1 MLKYTLKRILI
12 AILTLLI
19 LISAVFVMI
28 RLLPGDPFSDPKVP
42 AATQEKMREYY
53 GLDEPLHKQ
62 YLTYMSNLFHGDLGY
77 SLRTQGR
84 TVNEIISTAF
94 PFSIDLGVRALLF
107 AVIVGLLLGIVA
119 ALNQNGFLDHL
130 SIAIAVI
137 GISIPSFIIAS
148 VLQYLL
154 SVKLGIL
161 PVALWGD
168 FKSTILPTFALGIG
182 SVATIARLMRTS
194 MLEVTG
200 EDFIKT
206 AKAKKGLSKGEIT
219 MKHQLRNSLLPVIT
233 VMGPLVA
240 TLLTGTFVIEN
251 IFAIPGLGRHYVIS
265 IQTLDY
271 PLILGMTIVYSVFL
285 VLMQVVVDLVYGLVD
300 PRIKMK

>member
-1 MLKYTLKRILI
+1 M
-12 AILTLLI
+12 
-19 LISAVFVMI
+19 
-28 RLLPGDPFSDPKVP
+28 
-42 AATQEKMREYY
+42 
-53 GLDEPLHKQ
+53 
-62 YLTYMSNLFHGDLGY
+62 
-77 SLRTQGR
+77 
-84 TVNEIISTAF
+84 
-94 PFSIDLGVRALLF
+94 
-107 AVIVGLLLGIVA
+107 
-119 ALNQNGFLDHL
+119 
-130 SIAIAVI
+130 
-137 GISIPSFIIAS
+137 
-148 VLQYLL
+148 
-154 SVKLGIL
+154 KLGIL

-206 AKAKKGLSKGEIT
+206 AKAKGLSKGEIT

>member
-1 MLKYTLKRILI
+1 MLKYTIKRILI
-12 AILTLLI
+12 AVLTMFI
-19 LISAVFVMI
+19 LITAVFFMVQ
-28 RLLPGDPFSDPKVP
+28 LLPGDPFSDPKVP
-42 AATQEKMREYY
+42 EATQEKMREYY
-53 GLDEPLHKQ
+53 GLNDSLFEQ
-62 YLTYMSNLFHGDLGY
+62 YITYMENLLHGDLGY

-84 TVNEIISTAF
+84 TVNEIISSAF
-94 PFSIDLGVRALLF
+94 PFSIDLGIRALIF
-107 AVIVGLLLGIVA
+107 AVIVGLGLGIVA
-119 ALNQNGFLDHL
+119 ALNQNRFLDHL

-137 GISIPSFIIAS
+137 GISIPSFIIATI
-148 VLQYLL
+148 LQYFL
-154 SVKLGIL
+154 SVKLGVL

-194 MLEVTG
+194 MIEVAN

-206 AKAKKGLSKGEIT
+206 AKAKGLSKGEVT
-219 MKHQLRNSLLPVIT
+219 MKHQLRNSMLPVIT

-285 VLMQVVVDLVYGLVD
+285 IVMQLIVDLVYGLVD
-300 PRIKMK
+300 PRIKIA

>member
-1 MLKYTLKRILI
+1 MLKYTIKRILI
-12 AILTLLI
+12 ALLTLFI
-19 LISAVFVMI
+19 LISAVFIMI

-42 AATQEKMREYY
+42 EATQMKMREYY

-62 YLTYMSNLFHGDLGY
+62 YFTYMSNLLHGDLGY

-94 PFSIDLGVRALLF
+94 PFSIDLGIRALIF

-137 GISIPSFIIAS
+137 GISIPSFIIAT
-148 VLQYLL
+148 VLQYFL

-194 MLEVTG
+194 MLEIVN

-206 AKAKKGLSKGEIT
+206 AKAKGLSKGEVT

-300 PRIKMK
+300 PRIKMR

>member
-1 MLKYTLKRILI
+1 MLKYTIKRILI
-12 AILTLLI
+12 AVLTMLI
-19 LISAVFVMI
+19 LITAVFFMVQ
-28 RLLPGDPFSDPKVP
+28 LLPGDPFSDPKVP
-42 AATQEKMREYY
+42 EATQEKMREYY
-53 GLDEPLHKQ
+53 GLNDSLFEQ
-62 YLTYMSNLFHGDLGY
+62 YITYMGNLLHGDLGY

-84 TVNEIISTAF
+84 TVNEIISSAF
-94 PFSIDLGVRALLF
+94 PFSIDLGVRALIF
-107 AVIVGLLLGIVA
+107 AVIVGLGLGIVA
-119 ALNQNGFLDHL
+119 ALNQNRFLDHL

-137 GISIPSFIIAS
+137 GISIPSFIIAT
-148 VLQYLL
+148 VLQYFL

-194 MLEVTG
+194 MIEVAN

-206 AKAKKGLSKGEIT
+206 AKAKGLSKGEVT
-219 MKHQLRNSLLPVIT
+219 MKHQLRNSMLPVIT

-285 VLMQVVVDLVYGLVD
+285 IVMQLVVDLVYGLVD
-300 PRIKMK
+300 PRIKIA

>member
-1 MLKYTLKRILI
+1 MLKYTIKRILI
-12 AILTLLI
+12 AVLTMFI
-19 LISAVFVMI
+19 LITAVFFMVQ
-28 RLLPGDPFSDPKVP
+28 LLPGDPFSDPKVP
-42 AATQEKMREYY
+42 EATQEKMREYY
-53 GLDEPLHKQ
+53 GLNDSLFEQ
-62 YLTYMSNLFHGDLGY
+62 YITYMGNLLHGDLGY

-84 TVNEIISTAF
+84 TVNEIISSAF
-94 PFSIDLGVRALLF
+94 PFSIDLGVRALIF
-107 AVIVGLLLGIVA
+107 AVIVGLGLGIVA
-119 ALNQNGFLDHL
+119 ALNQNRFLDHL

-137 GISIPSFIIAS
+137 GISIPSFIIAT
-148 VLQYLL
+148 VLQYFL
-154 SVKLGIL
+154 SVKLGVL

-194 MLEVTG
+194 MIEVAN

-206 AKAKKGLSKGEIT
+206 AKAKGLSKGEVT
-219 MKHQLRNSLLPVIT
+219 MKHQLRNSMLPVIT

-285 VLMQVVVDLVYGLVD
+285 ILMQLVVDLVYGLVD
-300 PRIKMK
+300 PRIKIA

>member
-1 MLKYTLKRILI
+1 MLRYTIKRILI
-12 AILTLLI
+12 AVLTLII
-19 LISAVFVMI
+19 LITAVFFLI
-28 RLLPGDPFSDPKVP
+28 KLLPGDPFSDPKVP
-42 AATQEKMREYY
+42 VSTQEKMREYY
-53 GLDEPLHKQ
+53 GLDEPLYKQ
-62 YLTYMSNLFHGDLGY
+62 YFTYIGNLVKGDLGE

-84 TVNEIISTAF
+84 SVNDIIAAAF
-94 PFSIDLGVRALLF
+94 PYSIDLGIRALLF
-107 AVIVGLLLGIVA
+107 AVVAGLLLGIIA
-119 ALNQNGFLDHL
+119 AMNHNGVLDHI
-130 SIAIAVI
+130 SIGVAVI
-137 GISIPSFIIAS
+137 GISIPSFIIAT
-148 VLQYLL
+148 VLQYFM

-161 PVALWGD
+161 PVALWTD

-194 MLEVTG
+194 MLDVMN

-206 AKAKKGLSKGEIT
+206 AKAKGLDKKEIT
-219 MKHQLRNSLLPVIT
+219 VKHQLRNSILPVVT

-265 IQTLDY
+265 IQMLDY

-285 VLMQVVVDLVYGLVD
+285 VVMQLLVDLVYGLVD
-300 PRIKMK
+300 PRIKMQ